1 MTKADDDW
9 FRAEMAK
16 ARATVPS
23 VCTVCGCNSFRSNER
38 NAMKGGEVQVYWTC
52 IRCDVEALPASRIE
66 TIAAEVLKCAVAHE
80 PNVLLMGNVRAHDI
94 AKLAAFVAER
104 RTSNVPTEGYSLT
117 EANIAMLERRAQ
129 MAMAKFDGGDV
140 ALLVAHI
147 RTLEN
152 QRSGSA
158 SADLEATAAE
168 AERMRDESDERLRTT
183 LLAIE
188 HDIIAGGNLRE
199 ILGRIERVVGKPGDP
214 RRGDGLVTPCAR
226 PAEESEL
233 DSPPFKP
240 LSLTELEARGFKRHG
255 RTIMV
260 GGFAPGNEAPNAR
273 AVELRET
280 PSLHDAS
287 GHTGVYA
294 CSWCDAE
301 SKDVA
306 TVPHREGCQL
316 AAIVA
321 RYLDLAGQSGSP
333 DRGGSP

>member
-1 MTKADDDW
+1 M
-9 FRAEMAK
+9 RMAK
-16 ARATVPS
+16 THRLVSCPEVIVPAEDVERASASPQPERDAVVADFVHEARA
-23 VCTVCGCNSFRSNER
+23 NRFYE
-38 NAMKGGEVQVYWTC
+38 EEWDTC
-52 IRCDVEALPASRIE
+52 QPTR
-66 TIAAEVLKCAVAHE
+66 TIAA
-80 PNVLLMGNVRAHDI
+80 LMRLMREVRA
-94 AKLAAFVAER
+94 EQP
-104 RTSNVPTEGYSLT
+104 RT
-117 EANIAMLERRAQ
+117 
-129 MAMAKFDGGDV
+129 
-140 ALLVAHI
+140 
-147 RTLEN
+147 
-152 QRSGSA
+152 GSA